1 MLSNLK
7 SIIPGSEHW
16 PEFMKNNSNQ
26 FEARQVL
33 VKIPKSNSML
43 FKNMEKS
50 VIPIIVSHGEGK
62 ISIKNKASIKKAT
75 MQYVDMS
82 GKYTEEYPYNPNG
95 SLSGVT
101 GFCNNDGRI
110 NIMMPH
116 PERLSHIN
124 NFSWLSLIHI

>member
-1 MLSNLK
+1 
-7 SIIPGSEHW
+7 
-16 PEFMKNNSNQ
+16 
-26 FEARQVL
+26 
-33 VKIPKSNSML
+33 
-43 FKNMEKS
+43 MEKS
-50 VIPIIVSHGEGK
+50 VLPIIVSHGEGK

-124 NFSWLSLIHI
+124 NFSWSPEEWTLSPWLKLFNNAREWIN